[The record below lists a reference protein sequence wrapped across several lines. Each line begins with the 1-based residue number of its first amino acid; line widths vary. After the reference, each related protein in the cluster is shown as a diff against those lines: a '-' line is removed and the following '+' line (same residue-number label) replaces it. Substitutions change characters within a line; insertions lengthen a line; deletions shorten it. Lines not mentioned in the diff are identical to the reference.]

1 MVSEVK
7 QRSSATKPI
16 PKKDSSD
23 SPQSPK
29 KNDTSDK
36 KTSESGTGAGPQKKI
51 GHLGIKKEDQIWSRA
66 VLMTGVLV
74 IVIVM
79 KWRKTNEITWASRQ
93 DVLTKAKAQPLICS
107 TPYFDEL
114 KQFEGTL
121 VFFCNQCYLNI
132 LTCFSLQVVRLSS
145 VVALWWM
152 VYFLKTKSI
161 LCWVFFRK
169 DWSLVLHQVE
179 QVSSTY
185 TQGPCQKGRDS
196 SMYIV
201 TQKQETFGL
210 MLKWLHT
217 CELFFFK
224 IMI

>member
-114 KQFEGTL
+114 KQFEGNTCFL
-121 VFFCNQCYLNI
+121 LQSMLFKNFNVFFFTGCKIKQCGRFVVDGL
-132 LTCFSLQVVRLSS
+132 FSEDQINTLLGIFQKGLEFGSS
-145 VVALWWM
+145 SGGA
-152 VYFLKTKSI
+152 SI
-161 LCWVFFRK
+161 LDLHSGALSKGERFINVYSNPETRNI
-169 DWSLVLHQVE
+169 WSDVE
-179 QVSSTY
+179 MASYV
-185 TQGPCQKGRDS
+185 
-196 SMYIV
+196 
-201 TQKQETFGL
+201 
-210 MLKWLHT
+210 
-217 CELFFFK
+217 
-224 IMI
+224 